1 MNIPFEK
8 IAPFC
13 TTKRQQKYLEKLQ
26 KKFALTNAA
35 SRETLSD
42 LMDSLLLDQKYEPLL
57 ALLPEL
63 LGVAFAENFDI
74 WGDVESYLSVCAAIP
89 PLDNQY
95 RTAIF
100 ERLKSVTQHKST
112 KKAQEALDYYLHRIL
127 TMDRLTD
134 YENQIRE
141 ALDDE
146 DVAYEYA
153 MRLGRLKKAVLMNLV
168 SFFVDFKSLNYPSW
182 LKIPDF
188 ETTADLQNHLVAVIT
203 HEQNALN
210 EKRLLKYR

>member
-42 LMDSLLLDQKYEPLL
+42 LLDSLLLDQKYEPLL

-74 WGDVESYLSVCAAIP
+74 WGDVESYLSVCATIP
-89 PLDNQY
+89 SLDNQH

-100 ERLKSVTQHKST
+100 ERLKSVTQYKST

-182 LKIPDF
+182 LEIPDF
-188 ETTADLQNHLVAVIT
+188 ETTADLQNYLAAVIT